1 MRFRNLRNWD
11 SPAESSSLLY
21 FCQMFEEAFFDFS
34 LDTYKPSAM
43 NSSLLCGEALV
54 VINAVKKGQI
64 KEPNIEHVIEELC
77 DSIERDPV
85 VLSLLDIDLKE
96 FISILKPPKTSMDEK
111 KTTIEVLLSYI
122 NLPKYKLRNE
132 ELLVEQITRVHDRKV
147 IRNLARSYGTTLLNF
162 NYSERYIS
170 DSIQKFFYHGQR
182 RVEGNVAIIE
192 YIKLF
197 PNTPD
202 QFCLIYKGLDLYSG
216 LEDAAKVLNISIS
229 EGFPEIEGVE
239 VNNNTRGM
247 LSKTDGL
254 YLKVDK
260 VEAMDLSS
268 AKQDADERLK
278 TFGTIFSLF
287 HHKEQLSFKDEC
299 LVINLTKGEI
309 KKRKSGVNPMLKCV
323 DTTKVKS
330 LYKINEFITKFGMKT
345 GSFQKFANAAQ
356 LHSMALNSDSEHNQI
371 INLWIAFESIIPA
384 NNDKSNISN
393 IVESTLPFLNLT
405 YYPRLVRMLTR
416 DLINWNEKLT
426 RQVLNGIDGETAPLK
441 MMKLLSLPEH
451 KEKLDALKQST
462 KDFHLLNDRIEYY
475 EAIMSS
481 PKMITSGLET
491 HSKRVSQQIRRI
503 YRARNLIVHTGVIP
517 TYTKILI
524 ENLHDYLDLILETII
539 ELNVSHGK
547 ISTIE
552 QGFKFMELKNATFI
566 RRISA
571 KGFAF
576 SNDNIKD
583 VFY

>member
-1 MRFRNLRNWD
+1 
-11 SPAESSSLLY
+11 
-21 FCQMFEEAFFDFS
+21 MFEEAFFDFS

-64 KEPNIEHVIEELC
+64 KEPNIDHVLEELC
-77 DSIERDPV
+77 DSIEKDPV
-85 VLSLLDIDLKE
+85 VLSLVDIDLKE
-96 FISILKPPKTSMDEK
+96 FISILRPPKTPIDEK

-132 ELLVEQITRVHDRKV
+132 ELLIGQITEIHDKKA

-182 RVEGNVAIIE
+182 RVEGNVAIKE
-192 YIKLF
+192 FLKLF
-197 PNTPD
+197 PNSPD
-202 QFCLIYKGLDLYSG
+202 QFCIIYKGLDLYSG

-229 EGFPEIEGVE
+229 EIFSEIEGVDI
-239 VNNNTRGM
+239 NNNTRGM

-268 AKQDADERLK
+268 AKQSADERLK

-330 LYKINEFITKFGMKT
+330 LIKINEFITKFGMKT

-356 LHSMALNSDSEHNQI
+356 LHSMALNSNSEHNQI

-384 NNDKSNISN
+384 NNDKSNILN
-393 IVESTLPFLNLT
+393 IVDSTLPFLNFT

-416 DLINWNEKLT
+416 DLINWNGKLT
-426 RQVLNGIDGETAPLK
+426 RQVLNGIDGESAPLK
-441 MMKLLSLPEH
+441 VMKLLSLPEY
-451 KEKLDALKQST
+451 KNKLVELKQST

-475 EAIMSS
+475 ESIMSD

-571 KGFAF
+571 KGFTF